1 MLCSVSLE
9 VKGYLTLRCSL
20 KLAPRM
26 HSIRASFC
34 PLLSLEKGEY
44 IGMVLALLFRIIL
57 TNVSFIHLD
66 TCFSPKTLLL
76 LLYWKLLEVM
86 IQMCTSMI

>member
-1 MLCSVSLE
+1 METCFILVLQWGSTNKVSFLLCSVSLE

-20 KLAPRM
+20 KLSPRM

-44 IGMVLALLFRIIL
+44 IGMVLC
-57 TNVSFIHLD
+57 FIE
-66 TCFSPKTLLL
+66 FF
-76 LLYWKLLEVM
+76 
-86 IQMCTSMI
+86 